1 MSPLVQQKRF
11 DPDGAYI
18 ARWAPDR
25 PAPIVDHAVERVR
38 ALDRYRRA
46 RAAAATPR

>member
-1 MSPLVQQKRF
+1 MSPNVQEKRF
-11 DPDGAYI
+11 DPDGAYV

-25 PAPIVDHAVERVR
+25 PEPIVDHAAERER

-46 RAAAATPR
+46 TATKR